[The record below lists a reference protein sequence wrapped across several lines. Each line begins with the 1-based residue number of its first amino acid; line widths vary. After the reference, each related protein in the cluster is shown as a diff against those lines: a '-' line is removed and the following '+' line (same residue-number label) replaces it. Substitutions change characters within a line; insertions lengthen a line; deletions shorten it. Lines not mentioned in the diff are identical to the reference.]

1 METVSTNVDVDV
13 MMKGLKNKYE
23 KNINALLSFFL
34 FPASQ
39 NFAALWNFIYDSFN
53 LTWLLVGESLLCKK
67 LQIKKVKLVTGHH
80 LFLTWLTIYKTF
92 DRQDY

>member
-39 NFAALWNFIYDSFN
+39 NFAAL
-53 LTWLLVGESLLCKK
+53 
-67 LQIKKVKLVTGHH
+67 
-80 LFLTWLTIYKTF
+80 
-92 DRQDY
+92 